1 MATKKIKITN
11 LPKLF
16 EDLKKS
22 GKTIIAPKQ
31 KGAKVYFAPVEHFDQ
46 VAPSYIQTVLSAK
59 SVAFP
64 RVEELFRYEIKEK
77 EIIQKD
83 NYTKIPEI
91 VIFGL
96 RPCDAASFEYM
107 KEFFLKENPDVHFKK
122 RMDNATL
129 ITVSCSESDES
140 CFCTSVGLSPSSTK
154 GSDIVLTNIGNGNM
168 YVEVLTEKGDN
179 IINANTSLFEE
190 SETIDK
196 EPFVAKLTSR
206 FDLNTV
212 LEKIQTSY
220 DNPEWQ
226 KNSYACIGCGAC
238 AFSCPTCSCF
248 DIQDE
253 QRENGG
259 VRLRLWD
266 TCGQQLF
273 TVHASGHNP
282 RHVQSQRWKHRILHK
297 FKYSVDNLDMVSCVG
312 CGRCIRVCPAD
323 MNIIE
328 QIVNLVEV

>member
-1 MATKKIKITN
+1 MASKKIKIKN
-11 LPKLF
+11 LSKLF

-31 KGAKVYFAPVEHFDQ
+31 NGNKVFFAVVENFEEVAKE
-46 VAPSYIQTVLSAK
+46 YIQTVLSAK

-64 RVEELFRYEIKEK
+64 KVEELFRFEIKGK

-83 NYTKIPEI
+83 NVRQIPEI

-96 RPCDAASFEYM
+96 RPCDSASFEYM
-107 KEFFLKENPDVHFKK
+107 KEFFLKENTDIHFKRRIDK
-122 RMDNATL
+122 ATL
-129 ITVSCSESDES
+129 ITVSCSEADNS

-154 GSDIVLTNIGNGNM
+154 GSDIVLTKISNDDM
-168 YVEVLTEKGDN
+168 YAEILSEKGNEILN
-179 IINANTSLFEE
+179 ISPSLFED
-190 SETIDK
+190 SELVDK
-196 EPFVAKLTSR
+196 EEFIAKLPLR

-212 LEKIQTSY
+212 LEKLETSY
-220 DNPEWQ
+220 NNPEWL

-253 QRENGG
+253 QKKDGG

-266 TCGQQLF
+266 TCGQQQF
-273 TVHASGHNP
+273 TLHASGHNP
-282 RHVQSQRWKHRILHK
+282 KNVQSQRWRHRILHK
-297 FKYSVDNLDMVSCVG
+297 FKYSVENLDMLSCVG
-312 CGRCIRVCPAD
+312 CGRCIRACPAD

-328 QIVNLVEV
+328 QIVSLVEV